1 MKGIKQSL
9 LHTKKRKNENLK
21 DPCPVCDFNLYLD
34 SDFTKKIGL
43 LDKNKDVTGWMCP
56 KCNSEFDYNNGI
68 VYIYGENY
76 EQGEA

>member
-1 MKGIKQSL
+1 MAEKRQNL
-9 LHTKKRKNENLK
+9 LHTKKHQAKNEELCK
-21 DPCPVCDFNLYLD
+21 VCDYNLYLD
-34 SDFTKKIGL
+34 SEFTRKIGL
-43 LDKNKDVTGWMCP
+43 LDKNKDIIGWMCP

>member
-56 KCNSEFDYNNGI
+56 KCNSEFDSSNEI
-68 VYIYGENY
+68 VYIYGEDY
-76 EQGEA
+76 ERGDA

>member
-1 MKGIKQSL
+1 MTGIKQSL
-9 LHTKKRKNENLK
+9 LHTKKRKNKDSK

-34 SDFTKKIGL
+34 SEFTRRIGL
-43 LDKNKDVTGWMCP
+43 LGKHKEITGWMCP
-56 KCNSEFDYNNGI
+56 KCNSEFDSSNKI